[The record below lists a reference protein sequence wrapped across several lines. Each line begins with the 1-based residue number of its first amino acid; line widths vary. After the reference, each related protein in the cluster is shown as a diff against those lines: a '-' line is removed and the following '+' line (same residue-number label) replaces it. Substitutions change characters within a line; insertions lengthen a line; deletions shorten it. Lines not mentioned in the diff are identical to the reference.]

1 MGFYEVDNELS
12 SMDLNVALLIVPPME
27 FTFCHNCLRSIIW
40 FEKSFLLQ
48 RYGLLNCFSV
58 YNLLS
63 LTFYYIDPLESSRAS
78 QLFLIYLLQ
87 VWLYCRCCIL
97 EIPLSRCFILFICQR
112 VGLDVIVTIIII
124 LGFVVGLSRSAGLD
138 NIVRFLIKLS
148 RYSIALLISIVMV
161 TRFLKVTQLVLSS
174 LLFSE
179 NIEVYEIFWAL
190 SVYVLAWYICS
201 NVGVCCKVYMFIL
214 RK

>member
-1 MGFYEVDNELS
+1 MEFYEADNELS

-63 LTFYYIDPLESSRAS
+63 LTFYYIGPLESSRAS

-87 VWLYCRCCIL
+87 V
-97 EIPLSRCFILFICQR
+97 
-112 VGLDVIVTIIII
+112 
-124 LGFVVGLSRSAGLD
+124 
-138 NIVRFLIKLS
+138 
-148 RYSIALLISIVMV
+148 
-161 TRFLKVTQLVLSS
+161 
-174 LLFSE
+174 
-179 NIEVYEIFWAL
+179 
-190 SVYVLAWYICS
+190 
-201 NVGVCCKVYMFIL
+201 
-214 RK
+214 